1 MKKKVQLHA
10 DWYGAI
16 DEIREDGIINAR
28 LYDAKHHEM
37 IDVIEFP
44 STNFPEHQRKDLVL
58 NVLFT
63 LRIGRIGKKP
73 FANFRVKYRDPN
85 FINKTPEE
93 IQELV
98 DNFGKL
104 LK

>member
-1 MKKKVQLHA
+1 MKKKVLLQA

-44 STNFPEHQRKDLVL
+44 ITNFPEHQRKDVVL

-63 LRIGRIGKKP
+63 WRVGLLGKKP
-73 FANFRVKYRDPN
+73 FSNFRIKYRDPN
-85 FINKTPEE
+85 YKRKTPEE
-93 IQELV
+93 IQKIVDELGEI
-98 DNFGKL
+98 FK
-104 LK
+104 

>member
-1 MKKKVQLHA
+1 MKTKVKIQA

-28 LYDAKHHEM
+28 LYDANTHEM
-37 IDVIEFP
+37 IDDIEFP
-44 STNFPEHQRKDLVL
+44 LTNFPEHQHKDVVL

-85 FINKTPEE
+85 FMNKTPEE
-93 IQELV
+93 IQEIV
-98 DNFGKL
+98 DDLIKVFK
-104 LK
+104 